1 MSWTAFCNLSSDDD
15 EEHAVAYAD
24 FEALVCGDVAHAQGH
39 RVREGRILELPLQ
52 TAFDDAVGGISEG
65 EDGYARARRGSE
77 ARGDPPSNMPRAP
90 RSRRKASVWMFA
102 SSWPTSPP
110 SAQCNTKLSYP
121 RASPSLQA

>member
-1 MSWTAFCNLSSDDD
+1 MPSRDVN
-15 EEHAVAYAD
+15 

-52 TAFDDAVGGISEG
+52 TAFDDAVGGISKG

-77 ARGDPPSNMPRAP
+77 ARGTRVGGDEVDLLGTSEQRAARP

-110 SAQCNTKLSYP
+110 SAQCSTKLSYP